1 VETELFI
8 ASSKGTLKALGIE
21 VAGNIKDLHIL
32 IDGVDISKVASFE
45 EVRIVLRK
53 EEQSSPLA
61 VILKEKEQTR

>member
-1 VETELFI
+1 LETELFI

-21 VAGNIKDLHIL
+21 VAGDIKDLHIL

-61 VILKEKEQTR
+61 VIVREKEKTQ

>member
-1 VETELFI
+1 M
-8 ASSKGTLKALGIE
+8 KALGIE
-21 VAGNIKDLHIL
+21 LAGDIKDLHIL

-61 VILKEKEQTR
+61 VIVKEKEKTQ